1 MCLSRWSS
9 DNSAQ
14 VGDSHLLFLDLLG
27 TLPLLDDLL
36 NELLLVDV
44 MDVHAA
50 EEVFLLVSLP
60 EHVQLLLSIIVLL
73 NNVANFIDFALSL
86 LQPSVVVLDLLFVLM
101 LNFFKVALNYFI
113 SPMIVVL

>member
-50 EEVFLLVSLP
+50 EVVFLLVSLP

-73 NNVANFIDFALSL
+73 NNVANLIDFALSL
-86 LQPSVVVLDLLFVLM
+86 LQPSVVVLDLLFVLI
-101 LNFFKVALNYFI
+101 LNFF
-113 SPMIVVL
+113 